1 MKKFY
6 SLLVAAAMV
15 MGATSC
21 QKDAAETVAT
31 NEPVSFTATLN
42 HTRTELGEGN
52 KVMWNADDKIT
63 IYTQENTAG
72 VVFDGDATEAAATA
86 TFTTTSEFTPSAT
99 GYLAVY
105 PELKW
110 NTPTYPPTGVVPA
123 ASYADGVWSVPVHIG
138 VEQDVVTDG
147 WDEKYNYMVA
157 YSQDNKLAFQA
168 ATALI
173 KFTYTGMQDGIVT
186 LTAEGANLAGN
197 ATLNYNT
204 ADGSI
209 SYTTTGT
216 TTEISLFGC
225 VAGETYFIPVFPGKV
240 TNFAVTGLSTSYA
253 PETYIG
259 YDGEFEFK
267 AGKIYKAAASD
278 VPQVIPSPYVL
289 VTGDMAN
296 QSQMVI
302 EEGYHVAKGVSF
314 YESGY
319 CFFDGMNAYTATK
332 EITLNEW
339 QATKNGW
346 TEDFMALVPF
356 ASNWDLA
363 DIYLSEDASMM
374 CVVPAGAE
382 IPEMPVVSPWKLYL
396 GDQSN
401 TTMMFVENGFH
412 VAKNINVSELG
423 YFFFDEM
430 NPLTATADVVL
441 SKWQITKN
449 AFDENYEPIPFF
461 INSETAVDIYLS
473 EDASMMC
480 VVSAGEPMPTPFI
493 PEQTLWAISGELNN
507 WGDTFLWTTETEGLL
522 VAQNVTFETDYSEF
536 KFRYDSNWDQQYT
549 SEVYGIE
556 ANKWVVAAN
565 TTSLGNTS
573 VLTAGTYDVYLDT
586 TNNKIY
592 VVTAG
597 SAIEDAVE
605 QTVSNQKPVESV
617 GKLYLIPNT
626 NWKIDN
632 ARFAAYFFGNGELW
646 LDMTDADSDGVYE
659 CELPEGYPSV
669 IFCRMN
675 PNATANNWSNKW
687 NQTADLTVP
696 TDGTNCYTIPEGS
709 WDNGEGTWSTK

>member
-15 MGATSC
+15 LGATSC
-21 QKDAAETVAT
+21 QQDAIEEVAT

-42 HTRTELGEGN
+42 STRTELGEGN

-86 TFTTTSEFTPSAT
+86 TFTTTSEFAASQT

-105 PELKW
+105 P
-110 NTPTYPPTGVVPA
+110 NTTKA
-123 ASYADGVWSVPVHIG
+123 ATYADGVWSVPVTIG
-138 VEQDVVTDG
+138 AEQDMVANG
-147 WDEKYNYMVA
+147 WDEKYNHMVA
-157 YSQDNKLAFQA
+157 YSQNNQLAFQA
-168 ATALI
+168 GTALI
-173 KFTYTGMQDGIVT
+173 KFTYEGDAGMFASFY
-186 LTAEGANLAGN
+186 AEGANLAGN

-216 TTEISLFGC
+216 STNIDLFGLTP
-225 VAGETYFIPVFPGKV
+225 GETYYIPIFPGKV
-240 TNFAVTGLSTSYA
+240 EYFHLSGYSSWMPATFYSY
-253 PETYIG
+253 E
-259 YDGEFEFK
+259 GEFEFK
-267 AGKIYKAAASD
+267 AGKIYTIKAK
-278 VPQVIPSPYVL
+278 VQGTPSPW
-289 VTGDMAN
+289 T
-296 QSQMVI
+296 MVDPNMGTQASMTI
-302 EEGYHVAKGVSF
+302 DDNGYHVAKAVPAGDFVF
-314 YESGY
+314 YQWDMDNGEQYLS
-319 CFFDGMNAYTATK
+319 ASK
-332 EITLNEW
+332 ELGLNEW
-339 QATKNGW
+339 QATA
-346 TEDFMALVPF
+346 TDMAIAISIPMDNMFDVY
-356 ASNWDLA
+356 LA
-363 DIYLSEDASMM
+363 PDASMFCLVEM
-374 CVVPAGAE
+374 GATVPAM
-382 IPEMPVVSPWKLYL
+382 PEPFVS
-396 GDQSN
+396 
-401 TTMMFVENGFH
+401 
-412 VAKNINVSELG
+412 
-423 YFFFDEM
+423 
-430 NPLTATADVVL
+430 
-441 SKWQITKN
+441 
-449 AFDENYEPIPFF
+449 
-461 INSETAVDIYLS
+461 
-473 EDASMMC
+473 
-480 VVSAGEPMPTPFI
+480 
-493 PEQTLWAISGELNN
+493 EQTLWAISGELNN

-586 TNNKIY
+586 TNSKIY

-597 SAIEDAVE
+597 AAIEEAVE
-605 QTVSNQKPVESV
+605 QTVSNQKPVESA
-617 GKLYLIPNT
+617 GKLYLIPNA
-626 NWKIDN
+626 NWKVDN
-632 ARFAAYFFGNGELW
+632 ARFAAYFFGNGERW

-675 PNATANNWSNKW
+675 PNATANNWNNKW

>member
-15 MGATSC
+15 LGATSC
-21 QKDAAETVAT
+21 QQDAIEEVAT

-42 HTRTELGEGN
+42 NTRTELGEGN

-86 TFTTTSEFTPSAT
+86 TFTTTSEFAASQT

-105 PELKW
+105 P
-110 NTPTYPPTGVVPA
+110 NTTKA
-123 ASYADGVWSVPVHIG
+123 ATYADGVWSVPVTIG
-138 VEQDVVTDG
+138 AEQDMVANG
-147 WDEKYNYMVA
+147 WDEKYNHMVA
-157 YSQDNKLAFQA
+157 YSQNNQLAFQA
-168 ATALI
+168 GTALI
-173 KFTYTGMQDGIVT
+173 KFTYEGDAGMLAIASFY
-186 LTAEGANLAGN
+186 AEGANLAGN

-209 SYTTTGT
+209 NYTTTGT
-216 TTEISLFGC
+216 STNIDLFGLTP
-225 VAGETYFIPVFPGKV
+225 GETYYIPIFPGKV
-240 TNFAVTGLSTSYA
+240 EYFHLSGYSSQMPATFYSY
-253 PETYIG
+253 E
-259 YDGEFEFK
+259 GEFEFK
-267 AGKIYKAAASD
+267 AGKIYTIKAK
-278 VPQVIPSPYVL
+278 VQGTPSPW
-289 VTGDMAN
+289 T
-296 QSQMVI
+296 MVDPSMGTNVAMTI
-302 EEGYHVAKGVSF
+302 DDNGYHVAKAVPTGNFAFYKWTDGVGEEF
-314 YESGY
+314 L
-319 CFFDGMNAYTATK
+319 TASK
-332 EITLNEW
+332 ELGLNEW
-339 QATKNGW
+339 QATA
-346 TEDFMALVPF
+346 TDMAIAISIPMDNMFDVY
-356 ASNWDLA
+356 LA
-363 DIYLSEDASMM
+363 PDASMF
-374 CVVPAGAE
+374 CLVETGATV
-382 IPEMPVVSPWKLYL
+382 PEMPVVSPWKLYL

-423 YFFFDEM
+423 YFFFNQT

-441 SKWQITKN
+441 SKWQITKDG
-449 AFDENYEPIPFF
+449 FDENYAPIPFF

-493 PEQTLWAISGELNN
+493 SEQTLWAISGELNN

-522 VAQNVTFETDYSEF
+522 VAQSVTFETDYSEF
-536 KFRYDSNWDQQYT
+536 KFRYDSKWDQQYT

-605 QTVSNQKPVESV
+605 QTVSNQKPVESA
-617 GKLYLIPNT
+617 GKLYLIPNA

-632 ARFAAYFFGNGELW
+632 ARFAAYFFGNGEYW

-659 CELPEGYPSV
+659 CEIPEGYPSV

-675 PNATANNWSNKW
+675 PNATANNWNNKW
-687 NQTADLTVP
+687 NQTDDLTVP
-696 TDGTNCYTIPEGS
+696 TDGTNCYTVKEGT
-709 WDNGEGTWSTK
+709 WDKGGGTWSTK

>member
-42 HTRTELGEGN
+42 NTRTELGEGN

-173 KFTYTGMQDGIVT
+173 KFTYTGTQDGIVT

-225 VAGETYFIPVFPGKV
+225 VTGETYFIPVFPGKV

-314 YESGY
+314 CESGY

-382 IPEMPVVSPWKLYL
+382 VPAMPEP
-396 GDQSN
+396 
-401 TTMMFVENGFH
+401 FV
-412 VAKNINVSELG
+412 
-423 YFFFDEM
+423 
-430 NPLTATADVVL
+430 
-441 SKWQITKN
+441 
-449 AFDENYEPIPFF
+449 
-461 INSETAVDIYLS
+461 
-473 EDASMMC
+473 
-480 VVSAGEPMPTPFI
+480 

-507 WGDTFLWTTETEGLL
+507 WGDTFLYTTETEGLL

-556 ANKWVVAAN
+556 ANKWVVADN

-586 TNNKIY
+586 TNNNNKIY

-605 QTVSNQKPVESV
+605 QTVSNQKPVESA
-617 GKLYLIPNT
+617 GKLYLIPNA

-632 ARFAAYFFGNGELW
+632 ARFAAYFFGNGEHW
-646 LDMTDADSDGVYE
+646 LDMTDADSDGCYE
-659 CELPEGYPSV
+659 CEIPEGYPNV

-675 PNATANNWSNKW
+675 PNTTTNNWNNKW

-696 TDGTNCYTIPEGS
+696 TDGTNCYTVTEGT
-709 WDNGEGTWSTK
+709 WDKGGGTWSTK

>member
-42 HTRTELGEGN
+42 NTRTELGEGN

-86 TFTTTSEFTPSAT
+86 TFTTTSEFAASET

-105 PELKW
+105 P
-110 NTPTYPPTGVVPA
+110 NTTKA
-123 ASYADGVWSVPVHIG
+123 ATYADGVWSVPVTIG
-138 VEQDVVTDG
+138 AEQDMVANG
-147 WDEKYNYMVA
+147 WDEKYNHMVA
-157 YSQDNKLAFQA
+157 YSQNNQLAFQA
-168 ATALI
+168 GTALI
-173 KFTYTGMQDGIVT
+173 KFTYEGDAGMLAIASFY
-186 LTAEGANLAGN
+186 AEGANLAGN

-209 SYTTTGT
+209 NYTTTGT
-216 TTEISLFGC
+216 STNIDLFGLTP
-225 VAGETYFIPVFPGKV
+225 GETYYIPIFPGKV
-240 TNFAVTGLSTSYA
+240 EYFHLSGYSSQMPATFYSY
-253 PETYIG
+253 E
-259 YDGEFEFK
+259 GEFEFK
-267 AGKIYKAAASD
+267 AGKIYTIKAKL
-278 VPQVIPSPYVL
+278 QGTPSPW
-289 VTGDMAN
+289 T
-296 QSQMVI
+296 MVDPNMGTQASMTI
-302 EEGYHVAKGVSF
+302 DDNGYHVAKAVPAGDFVF
-314 YESGY
+314 YQWNMENGEQYLS
-319 CFFDGMNAYTATK
+319 ASK
-332 EITLNEW
+332 ELGLYEW
-339 QATKNGW
+339 QATA
-346 TEDFMALVPF
+346 TDMDMAIAISIPMDNMFDVY
-356 ASNWDLA
+356 LA
-363 DIYLSEDASMM
+363 PDASMF
-374 CVVPAGAE
+374 CLVETGATV
-382 IPEMPVVSPWKLYL
+382 PEMPVVSPWKLYL
-396 GDQSN
+396 GDLSN

-449 AFDENYEPIPFF
+449 GFDENYEPIPFF

-480 VVSAGEPMPTPFI
+480 VVPAGETMPTPFI
-493 PEQTLWAISGELNN
+493 SEQTLWAISGELNN
-507 WGDTFLWTTETEGLL
+507 WGDTFLYTTETESLL

-556 ANKWVVAAN
+556 ANKWVVADN

-586 TNNKIY
+586 TNKKIY

-605 QTVSNQKPVESV
+605 QTVSNQKPVESA
-617 GKLYLIPNT
+617 GKLYLIPNA
-626 NWKIDN
+626 NWTMDN
-632 ARFAAYFFGNGELW
+632 ARFAAYFFGNGERW
-646 LDMTDADSDGVYE
+646 LDMTDADSDGCYE
-659 CELPEGYPSV
+659 CEIPEGYPSV

-675 PNATANNWSNKW
+675 PNTTTNNWNNKW
-687 NQTADLTVP
+687 NQTEDLTVP
-696 TDGTNCYTIPEGS
+696 TDGTNCYTVKEGT
-709 WDNGEGTWSTK
+709 WDQGGGTWSTK